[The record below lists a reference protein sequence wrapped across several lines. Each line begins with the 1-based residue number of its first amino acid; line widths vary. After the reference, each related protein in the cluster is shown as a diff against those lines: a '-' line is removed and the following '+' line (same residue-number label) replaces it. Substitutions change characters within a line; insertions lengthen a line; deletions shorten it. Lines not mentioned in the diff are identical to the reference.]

1 MEHEEHDCAFGCV
14 ASPHC
19 LRRGGGGT
27 GSGPSGPGGTGPQSR
42 GPSSR
47 GPVDLSLPTIP
58 AGERRVFLFSG
69 DTYLKTSE
77 YRKFDLSLSDDTE
90 RTGAER
96 VAFSCTGTSCTT
108 SGTVDISLVMGD
120 RALSS
125 SRTDYRVLS
134 HSQESV
140 DGLSA
145 YRIQYVRKTPYDDDD
160 GGLSVSTTPTA
171 WAYGVWGDQG
181 YALVQVAN
189 GNFRAV
195 RKSDKVSLSGTAAA
209 IVPSFRGRNMA
220 NSAPGGTGS
229 ATWKGPAEA
238 VAIATFTR
246 HRGTATLTIADLSNP
261 KLSASVVVK
270 GEEIGSSAWNSMDVS
285 GGGFDVGTNGDDR
298 LVGAFGTG
306 HGEIWGIFDTNAYI
320 GVFGA
325 KRK

>member
-1 MEHEEHDCAFGCV
+1 MH
-14 ASPHC
+14 
-19 LRRGGGGT
+19 
-27 GSGPSGPGGTGPQSR
+27 
-42 GPSSR
+42 
-47 GPVDLSLPTIP
+47 
-58 AGERRVFLFSG
+58 
-69 DTYLKTSE
+69 LKTSE
-77 YRKFDLSLSDDTE
+77 YRNFGLSLSNDTE
-90 RTGAER
+90 RMGVER
-96 VAFSCTGTSCTT
+96 TAFSCSGTSCTP
-108 SGTVDISLVMGD
+108 SGTVDISLVMGA

-125 SRTDYRVLS
+125 SRTHYRVLS

-140 DGLSA
+140 NGLSA
-145 YRIQYVRKTPYDDDD
+145 YRMQYVRKTPYDD

-220 NSAPGGTGS
+220 DSAPGGTGS

-238 VAIATFTR
+238 VAIGTFTR
-246 HRGTATLTIADLSNP
+246 HRGTATLTIANLSDP
-261 KLSASVVVK
+261 KLSASIRVK
-270 GEEIGSSAWNSMDVS
+270 DAEIGSDVWNSMDVS
-285 GGGFDVGTNGDDR
+285 GGGFDVGANGTDR

-306 HGEIWGIFDTNAYI
+306 HGEIWGIFDTSAYI

-325 KRK
+325 KRE